1 MITVHSKDGRHF
13 LGLREGRM
21 GGYEIVYEGG
31 RNQRRLVWQLKSKR
45 IDTDRIARQL
55 HDAIR
60 TADVLNTLYSGLRS
74 EEIDFEIDYG

>member
-74 EEIDFEIDYG
+74 AEIDFEIDYG